1 MNARRFIGVAT
12 LIVAVIPVAALA
24 RDCNEV
30 KAEIDA
36 KITAKGVT
44 DYVLEVVDAPNVKEG
59 KIVGTCGGGAKQI
72 VYRRGAPVEP
82 DNGLSKK
89 SPLEPDKR
97 VLEEKPT
104 GTVNCALA
112 DIADGPWAR
121 GCP

>member
-1 MNARRFIGVAT
+1 MQARRFIGVPT

-44 DYVLEVVDAPNVKEG
+44 GHILEVVDAANVKEG
-59 KIVGTCGGGAKQI
+59 KIVGTCAGGAKQI

-82 DNGLSKK
+82 N
-89 SPLEPDKR
+89 KR
-97 VLEEKPT
+97 VLEEKPA
-104 GTVNCALA
+104 GT
-112 DIADGPWAR
+112 
-121 GCP
+121 

>member
-1 MNARRFIGVAT
+1 MNARRFIGVAP
-12 LIVAVIPVAALA
+12 LIIAVIPVAAMA

-44 DYVLEVVDAPNVKEG
+44 NYVLEVVDAPNVKEG

-82 DNGLSKK
+82 DSGLSKKSPVEPDNGLSKK
-89 SPLEPDKR
+89 SPVEPDNG
-97 VLEEKPT
+97 LLQEKPS
-104 GTVNCALA
+104 GT
-112 DIADGPWAR
+112 
-121 GCP
+121 

>member
-44 DYVLEVVDAPNVKEG
+44 GFVLEIVDAPSVKEG

-72 VYRRGAPVEP
+72 VYRRGTPVEP
-82 DNGLSKK
+82 N
-89 SPLEPDKR
+89 KR
-97 VLEEKPT
+97 AVEEKPA
-104 GTVNCALA
+104 GT
-112 DIADGPWAR
+112 
-121 GCP
+121 

>member
-1 MNARRFIGVAT
+1 MNARHFIGVVP
-12 LIVAVIPVAALA
+12 LIIAVIPIAALA

-44 DYVLEVVDAPNVKEG
+44 NYFLEIVDAPNVKEG
-59 KIVGTCGGGAKQI
+59 KIVGICNGGEKQI
-72 VYRRGAPVEP
+72 VYRRGAPVAP
-82 DNGLSKK
+82 DNGPSKK

-112 DIADGPWAR
+112 DIADGPWDR

>member
-12 LIVAVIPVAALA
+12 LMVAVIPVAALA

-44 DYVLEVVDAPNVKEG
+44 DYVLEVVDAPNVKQE

-72 VYRRGAPVEP
+72 VYRRGTPVEP
-82 DNGLSKK
+82 N
-89 SPLEPDKR
+89 KR
-97 VLEEKPT
+97 APEEKPA
-104 GTVNCALA
+104 GT
-112 DIADGPWAR
+112 
-121 GCP
+121 

>member
-1 MNARRFIGVAT
+1 MNACRFIGVAP

-44 DYVLEVVDAPNVKEG
+44 GYVLEVVDAPSASEG

-72 VYRRGAPVEP
+72 VYRRGTPVEP
-82 DNGLSKK
+82 N
-89 SPLEPDKR
+89 KR
-97 VLEEKPT
+97 ALEEKP
-104 GTVNCALA
+104 
-112 DIADGPWAR
+112 AR
-121 GCP
+121 T

>member
-44 DYVLEVVDAPNVKEG
+44 KYVLEIVDAPNVKEG
-59 KIVGTCGGGAKQI
+59 KIVGTCSGGSKQI
-72 VYRRGAPVEP
+72 VYRRGDRVEP

-112 DIADGPWAR
+112 DIADGPWNR